1 VSKTSDQAV
10 GARCAWCGRADRT
23 LTEDH
28 VFPRVLGGTKELWI
42 PSCTECQTS
51 ISRAELEVGR
61 SSFYSLFRL
70 TQGPKGRDKRKPGSG
85 LLEARYMLVKH
96 PLGGYG
102 EAVLRVG
109 DETPQA
115 LPSIEIDTAN
125 HRGIRRRGMKPQEV
139 DDLVQVLAQ
148 VQQRAPSVEGFL
160 AQLPVRLDKI
170 PHIDEDVDFWPRVV
184 LDVRHKPFIR
194 ARNEQEA
201 LSFAELLYIFVKNY
215 RFGEYAAWT
224 EAEVKGGTPHQL
236 LLSYRRTSMHRM
248 VAKVLVALAQ
258 IRNPELAENR
268 VFQSV
273 SRFILGVI
281 ESAGGVEIKDV
292 CWPDTISSWPE
303 HHVVY
308 FGRCDGRVVGAKSF
322 YGDCHL
328 VDFGPADQFPELMG
342 DVAARCRRDG
352 TRAEIMPEDFGVHV
366 RDTLLNYAQGR
377 NQLSA
382 QRINNTN

>member
-1 VSKTSDQAV
+1 MYIVSKTLHQGV
-10 GARCAWCGRADRT
+10 GGRCAWCGRADRT

-42 PSCTECQTS
+42 PSCTECQTF

-85 LLEARYMLVKH
+85 LLEARNMLVKH

-115 LPSIEIDTAN
+115 LPSIEIDVAD
-125 HRGIRRRGMKPQEV
+125 RKGIRRRGMKPQEV

-148 VQQRAPSVEGFL
+148 IQQRTQNVESFL
-160 AQLPVRLDKI
+160 AQIPVRLDKI
-170 PHIDEDVDFWPRVV
+170 PDIDEDLDFWPRVV

-194 ARNEQEA
+194 ARNEREA
-201 LSFAELLYIFVKNY
+201 LSFAKLLYLLVKTY

-236 LLSYRRTSMHRM
+236 LLSYRRASMHRM
-248 VAKVLVALAQ
+248 VAKVLVALAR
-258 IRNPELAENR
+258 IRNPQLADNR
-268 VFQSV
+268 VFQAV
-273 SRFILGVI
+273 SKFILGAT
-281 ESAGGVEIKDV
+281 ESAGGVEVKDV
-292 CWPDTISSWPE
+292 WWPDTISSWPE

-308 FGRCDGRVVGAKSF
+308 FGRCDGRVVGVTSF
-322 YGDCHL
+322 YGDCHV
-328 VDFGPADQFPELMG
+328 VDFCPVAQFSELTSA
-342 DVAARCRRDG
+342 VPARCRRDG
-352 TRAEIMPEDFGVHV
+352 TRAEIMPKEFGVYV
-366 RDTLLNYAQGR
+366 RDTLLHQPYGIKTIKKGA
-377 NQLSA
+377 A
-382 QRINNTN
+382 